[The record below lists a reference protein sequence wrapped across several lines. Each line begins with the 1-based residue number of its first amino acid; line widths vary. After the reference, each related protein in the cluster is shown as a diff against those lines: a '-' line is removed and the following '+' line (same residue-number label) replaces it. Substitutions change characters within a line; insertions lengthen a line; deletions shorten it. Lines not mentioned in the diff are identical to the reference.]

1 MLSVSTTNYPFRIA
15 EPIQLGGLLGWGH
28 KIIETFMFGQ
38 AQGAVAEA
46 QCLLGDR
53 FHRIDYLTEPR
64 IYVMDDAKAVDELI
78 SLGRG
83 EGEKIAHRQAVRDHF
98 LNGIPATPSSFAT

>member
-1 MLSVSTTNYPFRIA
+1 
-15 EPIQLGGLLGWGH
+15 
-28 KIIETFMFGQ
+28 
-38 AQGAVAEA
+38 
-46 QCLLGDR
+46 
-53 FHRIDYLTEPR
+53 
-64 IYVMDDAKAVDELI
+64 MDDAKAVGELI